1 MLPGEQLS
9 AFLDDVYMLCQPH
22 IVGPLYKLLEEA
34 LLRNAWNPPASGE
47 DKNLEP
53 SRCDSRGHSMKW
65 EMMHGRSGHFITQK
79 MEERIE
85 KERDLWRVIPTVLDL
100 QCSWQLLL
108 QSANP
113 RANHTMRTLPPS
125 QSLAFCQTH
134 DEGMWETAKA
144 LLGEIP
150 TEGEDDVRKLPT
162 LPMRM
167 GGLGLHS
174 AERCAPAAFWA
185 SWADAL
191 PMIAKRNPEVASEV
205 VHKVVTRRR
214 TS

>member
-1 MLPGEQLS
+1 M
-9 AFLDDVYMLCQPH
+9 A
-22 IVGPLYKLLEEA
+22 
-34 LLRNAWNPPASGE
+34 
-47 DKNLEP
+47 
-53 SRCDSRGHSMKW
+53 SRGHQCVGHSN
-65 EMMHGRSGHFITQK
+65 RRHFITQK

-85 KERDLWRVIPTVLDL
+85 KERDLWRAIPTVPDL

-125 QSLAFCQTH
+125 QSSAHCQAH
-134 DEGMWETAKA
+134 DEVMWETAKA

-150 TEGEDDVRKLPT
+150 TEREDDARKLST

-167 GGLGLHS
+167 GGLGLRS

-185 SWADAL
+185 SFADAL

-205 VHKVVTRRR
+205 CAQVVTRRAP
-214 TS
+214 